1 MGRRQG
7 RQERA
12 LPTPSEAAVLTTAL
26 QRAADRLAIP
36 NKVLAK
42 TIGLS
47 EATVSRLRRGEYVLQ
62 PGHKSFELAV
72 LVVRLY
78 RSLDSIVA
86 EDATATAWLRSSNSV
101 LGGEPIQLLQ
111 SVSGLVNVIAYLD
124 SRRAVV

>member
-1 MGRRQG
+1 VKPRSQRVQ
-7 RQERA
+7 
-12 LPTPSEAAVLTTAL
+12 PSPSEAAVLTTAL
-26 QRAADRLAIP
+26 RRAADRLDIP
-36 NKVLAK
+36 NTVLAK
-42 TIGLS
+42 SIGLS
-47 EATVSRLRRGEYVLQ
+47 ESTVSRLRRGDYVLQ

-86 EDATATAWLRSSNSV
+86 EDAAATAWLRSTNTA
-101 LGGEPIQLLQ
+101 LGGEPIRLLQ

>member
-1 MGRRQG
+1 MEGRRKRTQP
-7 RQERA
+7 A
-12 LPTPSEAAVLTTAL
+12 SSEAAVVTTAL
-26 QRAADRLAIP
+26 RRAADRLAIP
-36 NKVLAK
+36 NSVLAK
-42 TIGLS
+42 AIGLS
-47 EATVSRLRRGEYVLQ
+47 ESTVSRLRRGAYVLQ
-62 PGHKSFELAV
+62 PGHKSFELAI

-101 LGGEPIQLLQ
+101 LGSEPIQLLQ

>member
-1 MGRRQG
+1 MLEGSR
-7 RQERA
+7 ERA
-12 LPTPSEAAVLTTAL
+12 QSTSSEAVVETTAL
-26 QRAADRLAIP
+26 RRAADRLAIP
-36 NKVLAK
+36 NGVLAK
-42 TIGLS
+42 SIGLS
-47 EATVSRLRRGEYVLQ
+47 ESTISRLRRGAYVLH

-86 EDATATAWLRSSNSV
+86 EDAAAIAWLRSPNSI
-101 LGGEPIQLLQ
+101 LGTEPIQLLQ